1 MTVNQNPQKAPEKAL
16 PAPGIPNLRE
26 AKKAQAQA
34 GKAPAAEKADAAVA
48 QAR

>member
-1 MTVNQNPQKAPEKAL
+1 MTVNQNPHKAPEKAL

-26 AKKAQAQA
+26 AKKAQAR
-34 GKAPAAEKADAAVA
+34 KAPAAEKADAAVA